1 MKDIPPLSTN
11 DFGLFQEL
19 LIEMS
24 GLQFEEGRKQA
35 LHLALWQRIQH
46 RGYDSYR
53 EYYNLLKFHPE
64 GRHEIREL
72 LDLITIG
79 ETYFFRNKAQFDVLM
94 RFILPEIIQRK
105 VDSWDKCI
113 RVWSAGCSG
122 GDETYSIAIAMMEV
136 IPSYKEWTISILG
149 TDINRKGLDS
159 AKEAIYGQKHIGHLP
174 KEYLDKYFKVRGA
187 TYILEANVKE
197 LVQFEYHNLARDP
210 FIHEKMQNADIIF
223 CRNVTIYFDG
233 ETTQRVIENFYNC
246 LAQDGYLFL
255 GHTETL
261 WQITNKFERVEFPQ
275 TFIYKKRLSPV
286 QTDAMKPFMAI
297 PEFTLENLT
306 VSAVTISTSEA
317 EARKGR
323 SELALSGG
331 INPCLPAGRP
341 SEPPLLGVEVEGL
354 TSIKEGEPEKRTFL
368 QELRSRL
375 QQKPEPLDR
384 VQEPTLRVE
393 KPPDMKEKVE
403 SALREATLCLK
414 EIKDQA
420 TLSSPNQTVAQDKNH
435 IRASL
440 TEATILANEAK
451 YKEAADILA
460 EIIEADNLSVEAY
473 YLLGVLSYKSSDL
486 KRAETQFRKV
496 IYVDPDSVLAYFNLG
511 NVYLYQRKFNE
522 AAREF
527 RNAIRLLEKRPK
539 DEQVRFCEDFTVE
552 FLLKACRNN
561 LVEIA
566 KRGE

>member
-1 MKDIPPLSTN
+1 MKDLLPLSTD

-24 GLQFEEGRKQA
+24 GLQFEEGRRQA
-35 LHLALWQRIQH
+35 LHLALWQRLQH

-94 RFILPEIIQRK
+94 RFVLPEIIQRK
-105 VDSWDKCI
+105 VDSRDKCI

-122 GDETYSIAIAMMEV
+122 GDETYSIVLAMMEG
-136 IPSYKEWTISILG
+136 IPSYKEWSISILG
-149 TDINRKGLDS
+149 TDINRKGLAS
-159 AKEAIYGQKHIGHLP
+159 AKEGIYGQKHIGHLP
-174 KEYLDKYFKVRGA
+174 REYLDKYFKVRGS
-187 TYILEANVKE
+187 TYVLEAHVRE

-210 FIHEKMQNADIIF
+210 FIHEKMQNVDIIF

-233 ETTQRVIENFYNC
+233 KTTQRVIENFYNC
-246 LAQDGYLFL
+246 FAQDGYLFL

-275 TFIYKKRLSPV
+275 TFIYKKRLSPIE
-286 QTDAMKPFMAI
+286 TDAMKPFMAI
-297 PEFTLENLT
+297 PEMTLEDLT
-306 VSAVTISTSEA
+306 LSAAPIPTFEA
-317 EARKGR
+317 EVKKGR
-323 SELALSGG
+323 SWSTL
-331 INPCLPAGRP
+331 
-341 SEPPLLGVEVEGL
+341 SEPPTSGWEVEGP
-354 TSIKEGEPEKRTFL
+354 TSIEERGTEKRIFL
-368 QELRSRL
+368 QELRSGL
-375 QQKPEPLDR
+375 QEKPEPLDQ
-384 VQEPTLRVE
+384 VQDPTLRVE

-403 SALREATLCLK
+403 SAYKEAILCLK
-414 EIKDQA
+414 EIKDQT
-420 TLSSPNQTVAQDKNH
+420 TLLSPNNIVAQDKNH

-440 TEATILANEAK
+440 TEATTLANEAK
-451 YKEAADILA
+451 YKQAADTLA
-460 EIIEADNLSVEAY
+460 KIIEADNLSVEAY
-473 YLLGVLSYKSSDL
+473 YLLGVLSYKGSDL
-486 KRAETQFRKV
+486 KEAETQFRKV

-539 DEQVRFCEDFTVE
+539 DEQVQFCEDFTVE
-552 FLLKACRNN
+552 FLLRACRNN
-561 LVEIA
+561 LAEIA